1 MQPGEIYL
9 THFPFGGGPGMKLR
23 PVLVLT
29 PPVGTVPEVL
39 VAYVSSVLPPTA
51 LPSDIVLD
59 PAQADHAGTN
69 LKTVSVLRLL
79 KLATIH
85 RRSLV
90 RYLGKLSSNT
100 SADVASKLPV
110 LLGL

>member
-9 THFPFGGGPGMKLR
+9 AHFPFGGGPGMKLR

-29 PPVGTVPEVL
+29 PPVGQVPEVL
-39 VAYVSSVLPPTA
+39 VAYISSVLPPTT
-51 LPSDIVLD
+51 LPSDMVLD
-59 PAQADHAGTN
+59 PAQSEHAGTN
-69 LKTVSVLRLL
+69 LKTVSVLRLH

-90 RYLGKLSSNT
+90 RYLGKLSPAT
-100 SADVASKLPV
+100 SADVASKLRV